1 MLNDFLKDAT
11 ENANNERR
19 QRAIHFNIEQYNA
32 KVVQMK
38 AAQWSDM
45 ERARRIAKN
54 LKWAAIEQLDRNLL
68 DFERN
73 FKAKGGQVLWATDTA
88 AAQDAIRGIVRHYK
102 AKKVV
107 KAKSMVT
114 EEIHLN
120 QTLEAEGVKV
130 FETDLGEYIAQ
141 INNER
146 PFHIISPILHHSK
159 EDVAKIMYEKQGL
172 PLTATPA
179 EVMHEV
185 RNRLRYE
192 FTTADIGITGANFI
206 CADTGSIIVTENEG
220 NARLCAT
227 FPRIHI
233 VIVGIDKVINSAK
246 QLQLFLPLL
255 STYGTGQ
262 RLTAYNTIFNGPRQ
276 PNETDGPEAMY
287 VILLD
292 NNRSKLLADPTTR
305 QSLYCIRCGA
315 CLNACPVYTT
325 AGGHAYNAAY
335 SGPIGIA
342 ILPTMQP
349 KKAAL
354 ADASSLCGKCNT
366 VCPMHIDI
374 HQIISHQRELKTK
387 SSDENQV
394 WSYWQKAMLN
404 RWAINLPPKSIKTW
418 GFQRFFAANWGKSHQ
433 EPIFPKQTF
442 NEMWRNGQ
450 V

>member
-1 MLNDFLKDAT
+1 MLNDFLKDAA

-19 QRAIHFNIEQYNA
+19 QRAIHFNIEQYNT
-32 KVVQMK
+32 KVAQMK

-88 AAQDAIRGIVRHYK
+88 AAQDAIRGIVQHYK

-107 KAKSMVT
+107 KANSTVM
-114 EEIHLN
+114 EEIYLN
-120 QTLEAEGVKV
+120 ETLEAEGVTV
-130 FETDLGEYIAQ
+130 LETNLGAYIVQ
-141 INNER
+141 INNEQ
-146 PFHIISPILHHSK
+146 PFHITNSILHHSK
-159 EDVAKIMYEKQGL
+159 EDVAKIMQEKQDL
-172 PLTATPA
+172 QPNATPA
-179 EVMHEV
+179 EVMADV
-185 RNRLRYE
+185 CNRLRYE
-192 FTTADIGITGANFI
+192 FTTADMGITSADFI

-227 FPRIHI
+227 FTRIHI
-233 VIVGIDKVINSAK
+233 VIVGIDKAINSAK
-246 QLQLFLPLL
+246 QLQLFSPLL

-262 RLTAYNTIFNGPRQ
+262 RLMAYNTIFNGPRQ
-276 PNETDGPEAMY
+276 PSETDGPEAMY

-292 NNRSKLLADPTTR
+292 NNRSRLLADSTTR
-305 QSLYCIRCGA
+305 QSLYCISCGA

-335 SGPIGIA
+335 SGPIGAA

-349 KKAAL
+349 EKAAL
-354 ADASSLCGKCNT
+354 AEVSTLCGKCNT
-366 VCPMHIDI
+366 VCPMYIDI
-374 HQIISHQRELKTK
+374 HQIISYQRELKTK
-387 SSDENQV
+387 NSDENQV

-404 RWAINLPPKSIKTW
+404 RWAINLPPKSIKAW

-433 EPIFPKQTF
+433 EPSFPKQTF